1 MKFHEIIRALREDT
15 EPPLSQEKLAI
26 YMNTNQRKISRLET
40 GSAEPSL
47 DDLRLLCEFY
57 GVSADYLLGLPKG
70 LAYPER

>member
-1 MKFHEIIRALREDT
+1 MSPYAAFVKI
-15 EPPLSQEKLAI
+15 LSRRLLAEGL
-26 YMNTNQRKISRLET
+26 NTTQRKISHLESGDT
-40 GSAEPSL
+40 EPSL